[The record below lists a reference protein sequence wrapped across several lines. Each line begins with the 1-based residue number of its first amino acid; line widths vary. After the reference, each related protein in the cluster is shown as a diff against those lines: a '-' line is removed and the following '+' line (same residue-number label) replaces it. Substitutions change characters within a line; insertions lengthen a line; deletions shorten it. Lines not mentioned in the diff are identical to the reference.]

1 MPLFAFFSP
10 GVLPSFCTWNGTAP
24 AHRAILNMR
33 RSMPQAASPLD
44 LRRRAAAADARPNT
58 LPLLTRDTRDALA
71 SPSLLLPL
79 RQPRPPSSSAPL
91 LPAAIVSI
99 RPTFNP
105 RGKRSSS
112 GDDGGE

>member
-1 MPLFAFFSP
+1 
-10 GVLPSFCTWNGTAP
+10 
-24 AHRAILNMR
+24 
-33 RSMPQAASPLD
+33 MPQAASPLD

-71 SPSLLLPL
+71 STSLLLPL
-79 RQPRPPSSSAPL
+79 RQPRPPSSPAPL